1 MLDFSILSVS
11 HRLQNFARISL
22 FCAFFGFFT
31 VAQATEESHNS
42 ANSGATTAVNAS
54 DDEHAA
60 GATHQDA
67 AVSHGDAHAADAYG
81 TEAAHGEKKFEPGKM
96 IMDHISDAHDW
107 HLWGE
112 GHGSVSIPLPVIIY
126 SKSKGVE
133 VFSSAKFNHGHDAY
147 NGYRLDEEN
156 HVIAEDGS
164 TDFYD
169 LSITKNVLAM
179 FIGVITLFII
189 AIGMA
194 NSYKKRSGKAPKGF
208 HNLVEPLILFIRDDI
223 AKPSIGHKA
232 NKFMPLLLSIF
243 FFIFVLNLYGLIPIF
258 PGGANVTG
266 NIAVTMVLAV
276 VVFLTVNL
284 NANKYYWKHIFVPD
298 VPVWMYPIIIP
309 IEILG
314 VILKPFVLM
323 LRLFA
328 NITAGH
334 LIILGFFS
342 LIFIFGAIKEEIG
355 FAVTPLSVGFTV
367 FMSMLELLVAFLQA
381 FVFTLLT
388 SIYIGMAVEDH
399 HH

>member
-11 HRLQNFARISL
+11 RRLKNFVTISL
-22 FCAFFGFFT
+22 FCAFLGIFSNARASET
-31 VAQATEESHNS
+31 AHDPSHAEEVVVHVDAHESH
-42 ANSGATTAVNAS
+42 GK
-54 DDEHAA
+54 
-60 GATHQDA
+60 
-67 AVSHGDAHAADAYG
+67 
-81 TEAAHGEKKFEPGKM
+81 KKFEPGKM

-112 GHGSVSIPLPVIIY
+112 GHDAVSIPLPVILY

-147 NGYRLDEEN
+147 NGYRLNEEG
-156 HVIAEDGS
+156 HIVAEDGS
-164 TDFYD
+164 NDFYD
-169 LSITKNVLAM
+169 ISITKNVLAM
-179 FIGVITLFII
+179 FIGVFTLFLV

-194 NSYKKRSGKAPKGF
+194 NSYKKRAGKAPKGF
-208 HNLVEPLILFIRDDI
+208 HNLVEPLILFIRDDV

-232 NKFMPLLLSIF
+232 DRFMPLLLSIF

-258 PGGANVTG
+258 PGGANVSG
-266 NIAVTMVLAV
+266 NIAITMVLSI

-284 NANKYYWKHIFVPD
+284 NGNKYYWKHIFLPD

-309 IEILG
+309 IEVLG
-314 VILKPFVLM
+314 VILRPFVLM

-334 LIILGFFS
+334 IIILGFFS
-342 LIFIFGAIKEEIG
+342 LIFIFGAIKTEIG

-388 SIYIGMAVEDH
+388 SIYIGMAIEEH

>member
-1 MLDFSILSVS
+1 MLNFSRLSVS
-11 HRLQNFARISL
+11 RRLHIFFNISL
-22 FCAFFGFFT
+22 VFAFFGLFS
-31 VAQATEESHNS
+31 VAKADSSSHHAAAEGSVSTAQHTENSNHASNSGEGHGESH
-42 ANSGATTAVNAS
+42 
-54 DDEHAA
+54 EP
-60 GATHQDA
+60 
-67 AVSHGDAHAADAYG
+67 
-81 TEAAHGEKKFEPGKM
+81 KKFEPGKM
-96 IMDHISDAHDW
+96 IMDHIADAHDW

-112 GHGSVSIPLPVIIY
+112 GHDAVSIPLPVIIY
-126 SKSKGVE
+126 SKSKGIE

-147 NGYRLDEEN
+147 QGYRLDEEG
-156 HVIAEDGS
+156 HIVAEDGS
-164 TDFYD
+164 SDFYD
-169 LSITKNVLAM
+169 ISISKNVLAM
-179 FIGVITLFII
+179 FIGVVTLLIL

-194 NSYKKRSGKAPKGF
+194 NSYKKRKGKAPKGI
-208 HNLVEPLILFIRDDI
+208 HNLLEPLILFIRDDV

-232 NKFMPLLLSIF
+232 DKFMPLLLSIF

-266 NIAVTMVLAV
+266 NIAITMVLAI

-284 NANKYYWKHIFVPD
+284 NGNKYYWKHIFLPD

-309 IEILG
+309 IEVLG

-334 LIILGFFS
+334 IIILGFFS
-342 LIFIFGAIKEEIG
+342 LIFIFGAIQTEIG

-388 SIYIGMAVEDH
+388 SIYIGMAVEEH